1 MAAKKAF
8 IANRVGDAGLS
19 LAIMLMFSEFGTFN
33 FTGVFDS
40 AKSGGDRRDH
50 RARPAAAARRVR

>member
-19 LAIMLMFSEFGTFN
+19 LAIMLMFAEFGTFN
-33 FTGVFDS
+33 FPGVFDS
-40 AKSGGDRRDH
+40 AKSRRYRRHD